1 MSTSASGGS
10 AATVSDRVWTLPNVL
25 TGLRLLLVPLFL
37 WVLLGRHDGWALLIL
52 VVSGVTDYLDG
63 VIARSQGLVTR
74 LGQVLDP
81 LADRLY
87 ILSTIGGLAL
97 REIIPWWLVAAL
109 VLRDVVGSLMVQRVR
124 RAGYRALPVN
134 AVGKAATFC
143 LLYALPLLLL
153 AHWQPDWAG
162 VIWPLGWAF
171 ALWGV
176 GLYWVA
182 AGIYLRQMRRLT
194 GPAPTVGVA

>member
-1 MSTSASGGS
+1 MSTSPSGGS
-10 AATVSDRVWTLPNVL
+10 AATVSDRVWTLPNLL
-25 TGLRLLLVPLFL
+25 TALRLLLVPFFL
-37 WVLLGRHDGWALLIL
+37 WFLLRGDDGWALLIL
-52 VVSGVTDYLDG
+52 IVSGVSDYLDG
-63 VIARSQGLVTR
+63 VIARTHGLVTR

-97 REIIPWWLVAAL
+97 RGIIPWWLVVAL
-109 VLRDVVGSLMVQRVR
+109 VARDVVGSLMVQRVR
-124 RAGYRALPVN
+124 KAGYRALPVN

-153 AHWQPDWAG
+153 AHWQPGWAG
-162 VIWPLGWAF
+162 VVWPLGWAF

-176 GLYWVA
+176 ALYWLA

-194 GPAPTVGVA
+194 GPAPTAGLA